1 MAKKPCAICGTEY
14 NEGHLLFHDKGAIC
28 VGCEAELE
36 EAKEVHSGVYSAIA
50 AGPLMS
56 FAATAFMFGQL
67 FPGFGQIVVA
77 VTPFLAIF
85 AVFAGGRAIRHTYYA
100 NEEQGYTAAERMM
113 LYASGILSILWSAP
127 LSLISCGSVLL
138 SLYNLWVTTS

>member
-1 MAKKPCAICGTEY
+1 MA
-14 NEGHLLFHDKGAIC
+14 
-28 VGCEAELE
+28 CEAELQ

-56 FAATAFMFGQL
+56 FAATAFMFGRF

-85 AVFAGGRAIRHTYYA
+85 AVFAGGRAIRHAYFA
-100 NEEQGYTAAERMM
+100 NEEQGYTGAERVM
-113 LYASGILSILWSAP
+113 LYVSGVFSILWSGP
-127 LSLISCGSVLL
+127 LSVLSCGSVGV
-138 SLYNLWVTTS
+138 SLYELWATT